1 MLELCFEL
9 SNQQIQGKSEK
20 YINISQVLPERKKKY
35 VMLYFRFICKIQ
47 VDYVLDRFKLQ
58 LILICLDFERECLP
72 NLDIDISM
80 PLKTDLLFISC
91 NLMMMTNWFC
101 GLIDQQKALGL
112 KSPVGIAVRGFSLS
126 QIFDTRIWTS
136 TEFEPVQSLSSGFVE
151 LRCTVIITINH
162 CTT

>member
-20 YINISQVLPERKKKY
+20 YINISQVLPERKKKH
-35 VMLYFRFICKIQ
+35 VMLYFRFIRKIQ

-72 NLDIDISM
+72 NLDIDISV

-101 GLIDQQKALGL
+101 GLFDQQKALGL
-112 KSPVGIAVRGFSLS
+112 KSSRDRCQRILIIANLRHPNLNLN
-126 QIFDTRIWTS
+126 RIWACAES
-136 TEFEPVQSLSSGFVE
+136 EFGLCWVKVHS
-151 LRCTVIITINH
+151 NYNY
-162 CTT
+162 